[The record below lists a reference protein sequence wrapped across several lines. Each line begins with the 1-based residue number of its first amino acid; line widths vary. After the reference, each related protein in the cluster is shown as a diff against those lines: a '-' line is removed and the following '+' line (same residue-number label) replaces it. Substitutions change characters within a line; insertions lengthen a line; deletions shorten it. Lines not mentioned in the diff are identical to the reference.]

1 MSELITAEQEFELR
15 KVEELFLES
24 VETVFQTSINPDLS
38 VEMGEIAQHNPDL
51 FPAEFPAGIV
61 AVKIGHKSDSSA
73 LEYIVLAQETT
84 AKLSDLMVMGDGSA
98 EFNADEHLDA
108 IQEIIDQVF
117 GAFSNTPAAFIKGGR
132 DYELAEADHGDTSI
146 LSMVDDSWAAVRFVL
161 KMDDEHVFY
170 HLVNQQAINGYLDV
184 DSNEQEVVD
193 DVFTGKATQ
202 MKKGVQREPQT
213 AQFQSFGAEAKPEG
227 SDFGEIEKLLDLKL
241 QIVIEL
247 GRTSMFIKDILKLS
261 PGSIIELDKLSGDPV
276 DIYVNDKVFAEGEV
290 VVIDENFGVRITGLI
305 KPEERLR
312 KLS

>member
-1 MSELITAEQEFELR
+1 MSEFITAEQEFELR

-24 VETVFQTSINPDLS
+24 VETVFQTSISPDLS
-38 VEMGEIAQHNPDL
+38 IEIGEIAQYNPDK
-51 FPAEFPAGIV
+51 FPSVFPAGIV

-73 LEYIVLAQETT
+73 LEYIVLSQETT

-117 GAFSNTPAAFIKGGR
+117 GAFSNTPADFIKGGR
-132 DYELAEADHGDTSI
+132 DYELAEADNGELSI
-146 LSMVDDSWAAVRFVL
+146 ISMIDNSWAAVQFVL
-161 KMDDEHVFY
+161 KMDEEHIFF
-170 HLVNQQAINGYLDV
+170 HLINQQAIKGYLAL
-184 DSNEQEVVD
+184 DSNKQEVVD
-193 DVFTGKATQ
+193 DVFADAATK
-202 MKKGVQREPQT
+202 MNKEIKTEPPT
-213 AQFQSFGAEAKPEG
+213 AQFQSFGADVKSEG
-227 SDFGEIEKLLDLKL
+227 SDFGEIEKLLDLNL
-241 QIVIEL
+241 QITIEL

-290 VVIDENFGVRITGLI
+290 VVIDENFGVRITGLV